1 MILNLIEGIFT
12 YFITFGYKILD
23 SLLSFLIIYI
33 IYKVSCKIFKNIFS
47 KKILNG
53 RFEKGHAD
61 TIELLILS
69 MIKYSFITVIVLMF
83 IQKFIGAIG
92 ITITSII
99 GVALG
104 FASQSIIKDLLN
116 GIFITF
122 ENQFTVGDYIS
133 INKGDENFS
142 GTVESVQ
149 ARIIKLK
156 DFNGDY
162 HIIPNGFIK
171 QVTNHSRKD
180 SRILIDIKVGSE
192 QKSQIV
198 FDAITCALDKY
209 THPDISVKPYVYGIV
224 SVNEFSTTYRVV
236 GYSKPLSHWMIEN
249 KLRMI
254 IMDELL
260 DKNINLPIKDMLL
273 FNN

>member
-1 MILNLIEGIFT
+1 M
-12 YFITFGYKILD
+12 YKI
-23 SLLSFLIIYI
+23 
-33 IYKVSCKIFKNIFS
+33 SCKIFKNIIS
-47 KKILNG
+47 KKILKG

-69 MIKYSFITVIVLMF
+69 MIKYSYITLGVLMI
-83 IQKFIGAIG
+83 IQNFVGAVG

-104 FASQSIIKDLLN
+104 FASQSIVKDLLN

-122 ENQFTVGDYIS
+122 ENQFKVGDYVS
-133 INKGDENFS
+133 INKGDENFT

-171 QVTNHSRKD
+171 QVTNHSKKD
-180 SRILIDIKVGSE
+180 SRFSVDIKVSSE
-192 QKSQIV
+192 QKSQV
-198 FDAITCALDKY
+198 VVDAISFAIDKY
-209 THPDISVKPYVYGIV
+209 THPDISVKPYIYGIV

-236 GYSKPLSHWMIEN
+236 GYSKPLTNWMIEN
-249 KLRMI
+249 NLRMI
-254 IMDELL
+254 IMDELIE
-260 DKNINLPIKDMLL
+260 KKIVLPVRDIRLC
-273 FNN
+273 NN